1 MSNNPKRD
9 EEEDE
14 NDNEDDDDEFE
25 GKVISYLYLAYIC
38 RACSLRFLSKQIRS
52 IYTLRL
58 QDW

>member
-25 GKVISYLYLAYIC
+25 GKIISYLYLT
-38 RACSLRFLSKQIRS
+38 
-52 IYTLRL
+52 YTCV
-58 QDW
+58 